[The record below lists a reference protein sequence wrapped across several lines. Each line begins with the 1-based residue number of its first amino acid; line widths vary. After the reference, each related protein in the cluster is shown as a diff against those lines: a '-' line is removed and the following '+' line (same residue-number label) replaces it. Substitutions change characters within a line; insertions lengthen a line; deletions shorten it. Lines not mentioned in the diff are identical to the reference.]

1 MFLLLNPKIWSGLKI
16 HGHFE
21 LLSRHFF
28 LCFYAYF
35 TIEENNDVV
44 TTVFNVTENVYF
56 ELKKTKIIK
65 EIYKMRIV
73 IRTPTVPGL
82 VKKSFTF
89 NIFGKY
95 TH

>member
-1 MFLLLNPKIWSGLKI
+1 MTCFQ
-16 HGHFE
+16 

-35 TIEENNDVV
+35 TIQENSDVV

-56 ELKKTKIIK
+56 ELKKKIIK
-65 EIYKMRIV
+65 EIYKMRIA
-73 IRTPTVPGL
+73 IHTPTVPGL

-89 NIFGKY
+89 KIFGKY